1 MPRSPLRAAREFLAI
16 ATQTDPNAYG
26 NGYGLT
32 ALLPI
37 VAGRE
42 DDLEAYLATLDPLDS
57 PFGRVPQAHF
67 TRLLV
72 IRDLVYQGPPQIPEG
87 LDSSYLIYTSSFD
100 GKLDRYL
107 QDVARLAGDEA
118 AEIFAH
124 TSGFPGFA
132 DVGAFA
138 RWITKHKR
146 DNGYVLT
153 PWPFASVQDVKEGLR
168 VQKGFGELVE
178 GARDM
183 DDAELQAAFGRL
195 MAGGR

>member
-1 MPRSPLRAAREFLAI
+1 MPRSRLRAAREYFSI

-42 DDLEAYLATLDPLDS
+42 DDLEAHLATLDPLAS

-72 IRDLVYQGPPQIPEG
+72 IRDLVYQGPPQIPES
-87 LDSSYLIYTSSFD
+87 LDSSYLIFTSSFD

-107 QDVARLAGDEA
+107 QDVARLVGDDA
-118 AEIFAH
+118 AEVFAH
-124 TSGFPGFA
+124 TVGFPGLA
-132 DVGAFA
+132 DTGAFA
-138 RWITKHKR
+138 AWITKHKR

-153 PWPFASVQDVKEGLR
+153 PWPFASVGDVKEGLR

-178 GARDM
+178 GAREM

>member
-1 MPRSPLRAAREFLAI
+1 MPRPRLRAAREFLAI
-16 ATQTDPNAYG
+16 AIQTDPNAYG

-42 DDLEAYLATLDPLDS
+42 DDLEAHLASLDPLDS

-72 IRDLVYQGPPQIPEG
+72 IRDLVYQGPPQIPES
-87 LDSSYLIYTSSFD
+87 LDRSYLIYTSSFD
-100 GKLDRYL
+100 GKPDRYL

-118 AEIFAH
+118 AAVFAH
-124 TSGFPGFA
+124 TVGFPGLA

-138 RWITKHKR
+138 GWIMKHKR

-168 VQKGFGELVE
+168 VQKGFGQLVE

>member
-1 MPRSPLRAAREFLAI
+1 MPRSRLRAAREYLSI

-42 DDLEAYLATLDPLDS
+42 DDLEAHLATLDPLAS

-72 IRDLVYQGPPQIPEG
+72 IRDLVYQGPPQIPES
-87 LDSSYLIYTSSFD
+87 LDSSYLIFTSSFD

-107 QDVARLAGDEA
+107 QDLARLVGDDA
-118 AEIFAH
+118 AEVFAH
-124 TSGFPGFA
+124 TVGFPGLA
-132 DVGAFA
+132 DAGAFA
-138 RWITKHKR
+138 AWMTKHKR

>member
-1 MPRSPLRAAREFLAI
+1 MPRSPLRAAREFFSI
-16 ATQTDPNAYG
+16 AAQTDPNAYG

-42 DDLEAYLATLDPLDS
+42 DDLEAHLATLDPLAS

-72 IRDLVYQGPPQIPEG
+72 IRDLVYQGPPQIPES
-87 LDSSYLIYTSSFD
+87 LDSSYLIFTSSFD

-107 QDVARLAGDEA
+107 QDLARLVGEEA
-118 AEIFAH
+118 AEVFAH
-124 TSGFPGFA
+124 TVGFPGVG
-132 DVGAFA
+132 DPGAFA
-138 RWITKHKR
+138 SWILKHKR